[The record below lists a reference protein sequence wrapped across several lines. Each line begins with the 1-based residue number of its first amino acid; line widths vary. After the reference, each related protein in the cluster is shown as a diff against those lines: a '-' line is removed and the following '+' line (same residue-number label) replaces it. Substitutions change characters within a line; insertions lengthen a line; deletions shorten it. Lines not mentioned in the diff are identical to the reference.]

1 MYDIDVCVLELKGA
15 VGQIVQGD
23 RQTVFA
29 VEQNKALVPPN
40 YSRYLAWGFPD
51 MSVRIGYYDSDKVLT
66 GFSFSFCLSHQLF
79 LPLQVCGHVI
89 RWAKQNMCS
98 GFYYSSLFDFRTN
111 YMFLYRDDTRSRIW
125 NQKLAQVSCIRSD
138 ARSCLFLVREACK
151 TNMAE

>member
-1 MYDIDVCVLELKGA
+1 VLELKGA

-66 GFSFSFCLSHQLF
+66 GSVS
-79 LPLQVCGHVI
+79 VCDIYCCDLVT
-89 RWAKQNMCS
+89 
-98 GFYYSSLFDFRTN
+98 SLKGSYFT
-111 YMFLYRDDTRSRIW
+111 
-125 NQKLAQVSCIRSD
+125 Q
-138 ARSCLFLVREACK
+138 
-151 TNMAE
+151 